1 MDGLVFSRVQLH
13 HHGVGVEHLHHL
25 GRQERRREGEIIS
38 GWRQLCLRSS
48 AFIFG
53 GVGEQTDG
61 GSDGK

>member
-1 MDGLVFSRVQLH
+1 MDGLVLARVQLH

-25 GRQERRREGEIIS
+25 GRQERREREIIS
-38 GWRQLCLRSS
+38 GWRELCLRSS

-53 GVGEQTDG
+53 GVSEQTDG